1 MRVEQGFQALHYRP
15 ESCRL
20 PTKPVFVLNKVKD
33 FSLNKSRSVS
43 DSSIE
48 SADKKEL

>member
-20 PTKPVFVLNKVKD
+20 PTKPVFVLGKD
-33 FSLNKSRSVS
+33 FSLDKSRSVS